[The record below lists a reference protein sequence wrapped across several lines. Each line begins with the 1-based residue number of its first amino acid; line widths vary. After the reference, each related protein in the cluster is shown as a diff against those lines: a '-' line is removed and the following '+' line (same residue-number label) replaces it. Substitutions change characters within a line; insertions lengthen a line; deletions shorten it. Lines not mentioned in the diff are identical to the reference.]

1 MPTNNITPLT
11 TEEILSG
18 NHARL
23 YQRERKLT
31 PRASSAEQQDNNL
44 AIGIVQDGHS
54 YAFDEVV
61 GAARPSAP
69 QLVPFSWPGIV
80 VTGDPSGPHF
90 VVLPNTSKIYMLTL
104 AVGTVDPD
112 ADITVDFLCNG
123 TEFAT
128 MTIPAGDMA
137 APVQRYDPDGVDAG
151 WPVIGGNDTD
161 YLQVQCTAAGLVGAD
176 LVAAVRIV

>member
-1 MPTNNITPLT
+1 MPVPNILPT
-11 TEEILSG
+11 TLEEILSR
-18 NHARL
+18 NHGRL

-31 PRASSAEQQDNNL
+31 PRASAAEQQDNNL
-44 AIGIVQDGHS
+44 SIGVVQDGHA
-54 YAFDEVV
+54 YVFDELV

-80 VTGDPSGPHF
+80 VTGDPSGPHL
-90 VVLPNTSKIYMLTL
+90 VVLPNTSKIYMLT
-104 AVGTVDPD
+104 AGVGTIDPD
-112 ADITVDFLCNG
+112 ADIVVEFICNG
-123 TEFAT
+123 TGFAAL
-128 MTIPAGDMA
+128 TIPAGDMA
-137 APVQRYDPDGVDAG
+137 APTTRYDSS